1 MEQLP
6 DAIREKY
13 ERLLEI
19 VGAMGSVL
27 VAFSGGLDSG
37 MVVFA
42 ALKALGE
49 ENLWVVTG
57 DSESLA
63 GDEMAAA
70 RRFVEGLGIA
80 GRQVIVRTEELSDHR
95 YAANP
100 EDRCFYCKQELYGK
114 LRALADSRGARYVL
128 DGCNASDVGD
138 HRPGRRAAEGF
149 GVRSPLLEAGLD
161 KEEIRA
167 IARFEGLEIWD
178 KPQSAC
184 LASRIPYG
192 ERVTAEKLSMV
203 ERAER
208 YLRTQGFK
216 QVRVRHHGELARIEI
231 PEEDIGRMLEPRLRQ
246 AVRSALREIGFLW
259 VSLDLKGFESGSM
272 NVMLQPAP
280 AGQSSG

>member
-1 MEQLP
+1 MEQLA

-13 ERLLEI
+13 QQLLET
-19 VGAMGSVL
+19 VAAMGSVL

-37 MVVFA
+37 MVVYA
-42 ALKALGE
+42 ALKALGR

-57 DSESLA
+57 DSASLA

-80 GRQVIVRTEELSDHR
+80 DRLVVIQTEELRDDR

-138 HRPGRRAAEGF
+138 HRPGRRAAEGL
-149 GVRSPLLEAGLD
+149 GVRSPLLEADLD

-167 IARFEGLEIWD
+167 IARYEGLEIWD

-203 ERAER
+203 ERAEK
-208 YLRTQGFK
+208 YLRAQGFK

-231 PEEDIGRMLEPRLRQ
+231 PEEDIGRMLDPGLRAAVQ
-246 AVRSALREIGFLW
+246 AALREMGFMW
-259 VSLDLKGFESGSM
+259 VSLDLKGFQSGSM
-272 NVMLQPAP
+272 NVVLQ
-280 AGQSSG
+280 